1 MLDSF
6 SIAVVIPAYKVTNH
20 LEQVIITV
28 PDFIDHIIVVDDK
41 CPIES
46 GNIATRLKDNN
57 SKIYTVFHTENMGVG
72 GAVLSGYEKAAEFNV
87 DFIVKMDGDGQMDP
101 DYLKPLLQPL
111 LNGKADYTKG
121 NRFTDRE
128 LLRSMPKVRLI
139 GNSLLSFILK
149 LCSGYWN
156 VMDPT
161 NGYTAIRTE
170 TASKLNRKS
179 VSKRYFF
186 ESDMLVHLNIQN
198 AVVKDV
204 PMTAIY
210 GDEESSLNVGNI
222 LRKFPLLLIKRFLKR
237 IFLKYY
243 VYDFNMASVY
253 ILLGVPLFLFGVFF
267 GSVKWIQS
275 VAQNEVAT
283 TGTVM
288 LSVLPII
295 LGIQFILQA
304 IQIDINAVPTKK
316 G

>member
-1 MLDSF
+1 MLESF
-6 SIAVVIPAYKVTNH
+6 SIAVVIPAYKVVNH
-20 LEQVIITV
+20 LEQVINTV
-28 PDFIDHIIVVDDK
+28 PEFVDHIIVVDDK
-41 CPIES
+41 CPVGS
-46 GNIATRLKDNN
+46 GTIATRLEETNPKLH
-57 SKIYTVFHTENMGVG
+57 SVFHSENTGVG
-72 GAVLSGYEKAAEFNV
+72 GAVISGYKKAAELSA
-87 DFIVKMDGDGQMDP
+87 DLIVKMDGDGQMDP
-101 DYLKPLLQPL
+101 SYLPTLLAPLLAG
-111 LNGKADYTKG
+111 NADYTKG

-161 NGYTAIRTE
+161 NGYTAITSK
-170 TASKLNRKS
+170 TASKLNTKS
-179 VSKRYFF
+179 LSKRYFF

-198 AVVKDV
+198 AVVRDV

-222 LRKFPLLLIKRFLKR
+222 LLKFPKLLIKRFLKR
-237 IFLKYY
+237 VFLKYF

-253 ILLGVPLFLFGVFF
+253 LILGVPLLLFGTFF
-267 GSVKWIQS
+267 GCVKWIQS
-275 VAQNEVAT
+275 VAQNEIAT

-295 LGIQFILQA
+295 LGVQFILQA
-304 IQIDINAVPTKK
+304 IQIDINSVPSK
-316 G
+316 